1 MDREASL
8 HSENSGAL
16 CGRPGFSIAAVNRHS
31 TDGSTQRQPGLIEAY
46 MQRLASDSTLRNSD
60 FLLSISGS
68 SNPDQV
74 HSNLQPQRAVFEYRR
89 VVDGGA
95 EGSAGRATDRSDHEG
110 NLNAAPPQE
119 RLSSYHFAAGMSS
132 EMQKRDYLRKGLEE
146 KLPRFEEGVEKADS
160 DMGMDLDARRICAP
174 ASVSYNIT
182 RNIVNCM
189 STWNLQYYFQYYFS
203 RKLQTQPRS
212 VLQTN
217 STSLI

>member
-1 MDREASL
+1 
-8 HSENSGAL
+8 
-16 CGRPGFSIAAVNRHS
+16 
-31 TDGSTQRQPGLIEAY
+31 

-68 SNPDQV
+68 SNPEQV

-95 EGSAGRATDRSDHEG
+95 EGSAGRTTHRSDHEG

-132 EMQKRDYLRKGLEE
+132 EMKKRDYLRKGLEE
-146 KLPRFEEGVEKADS
+146 KLPRFEEGVEKADN

-174 ASVSYNIT
+174 PSVSA
-182 RNIVNCM
+182 RNICLRNIKRNIKKDNYCNAANSM
-189 STWNLQYYFQYYFS
+189 STYPESSKHNQDLFFKKFKISPMISGLLCQLTRDQIFLAGRIFA
-203 RKLQTQPRS
+203 QP
-212 VLQTN
+212 
-217 STSLI
+217 STS

>member
-1 MDREASL
+1 M
-8 HSENSGAL
+8 
-16 CGRPGFSIAAVNRHS
+16 NRHS
-31 TDGSTQRQPGLIEAY
+31 TDGSTQSQPGLIEAY

-68 SNPDQV
+68 SNPEQV
-74 HSNLQPQRAVFEYRR
+74 HSNLQPQLAVFEYRR

-95 EGSAGRATDRSDHEG
+95 EGSAGRATHSSDHEG

-119 RLSSYHFAAGMSS
+119 RLSSYHFAAGMSLQT

-160 DMGMDLDARRICAP
+160 DMGMYLDARRICAP
-174 ASVSYNIT
+174 PSVSA
-182 RNIVNCM
+182 RNICFKER
-189 STWNLQYYFQYYFS
+189 SLLQCCKLHVHLS

-217 STSLI
+217 SRYLL